1 MSKMIDIHCHILPY
15 LDDGPQIMDDALQ
28 LAALAVDQGIKKII
42 ATPHTQNGEYSISV
56 AHVKETVDVFNQEL
70 AKHQIPLIVSP
81 GHEVRV
87 TSQFE
92 TDLLQGKYLF
102 LDDKQKYILI
112 EFSSSF
118 VPSYASQLIHNLAYD
133 GIVPVIAHPERNAI
147 FHKNPNLLFELVENG
162 ALTQITANSVMGKFG
177 SKIQK
182 YAYKLLKNNLTHCI
196 ASDAHNTKNRVF
208 CLKEAH
214 QEIEK
219 RFGSKMNAY
228 LLENSY
234 SISTGEDIQKR
245 TPTYIKSRFFPFQF
259 KK

>member
-1 MSKMIDIHCHILPY
+1 MIDIHCHILPY

-28 LAALAVDQGIKKII
+28 LATIAVDQGIKKII

-56 AHVKETVDVFNQEL
+56 AHVKETVDLFNQEL
-70 AKHQIPLIVSP
+70 AKHQIPLVVSP
-81 GHEVRV
+81 GHEIRV

-92 TDLLQGKYLF
+92 TDLIQGKYLF

-118 VPSYASQLIHNLAYD
+118 VPSNASQLVHNLVSN
-133 GIVPVIAHPERNAI
+133 GIVPIIAHPERNAV
-147 FHKNPNLLFELVENG
+147 FHRNSNLLYELVEKG
-162 ALTQITANSVMGKFG
+162 ALTQITANSVVGKFG

-182 YAYKLLKNNLTHCI
+182 YTNKLLKNNLTHCI

-208 CLKEAH
+208 FLKEAH

-219 RFGSKMNAY
+219 RFGSKMNGY
-228 LLENSY
+228 LLENSKK
-234 SISTGEDIQKR
+234 IAVGEDLLKR
-245 TPTYIKSRFFPFQF
+245 SPSYIKSIFFPFQF